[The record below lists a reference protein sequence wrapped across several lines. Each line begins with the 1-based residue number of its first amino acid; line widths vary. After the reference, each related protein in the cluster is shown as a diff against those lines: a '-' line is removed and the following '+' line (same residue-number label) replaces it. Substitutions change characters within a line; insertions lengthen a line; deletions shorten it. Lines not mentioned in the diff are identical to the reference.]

1 MCAINI
7 GLYAVYLMFNT
18 DLTASLYIHGRQVDA
33 QIFLL
38 ETLLETRHH
47 RNREQ
52 ESSINLTIQSFPV
65 L

>member
-7 GLYAVYLMFNT
+7 GLYPIYLIFNT

-38 ETLLETRHH
+38 ETLLGTHATTETE
-47 RNREQ
+47 NKKVTL
-52 ESSINLTIQSFPV
+52 S
-65 L
+65 